1 MKFENNFRTILA
13 KMTCQASY
21 KVSKRLMKT
30 KLKIFPFL
38 GNWDLISIFVPVGPK
53 LEKSV

>member
-1 MKFENNFRTILA
+1 MKFENNFRKKKK

-38 GNWDLISIFVPVGPK
+38 WNWDLISIFVPVGPK